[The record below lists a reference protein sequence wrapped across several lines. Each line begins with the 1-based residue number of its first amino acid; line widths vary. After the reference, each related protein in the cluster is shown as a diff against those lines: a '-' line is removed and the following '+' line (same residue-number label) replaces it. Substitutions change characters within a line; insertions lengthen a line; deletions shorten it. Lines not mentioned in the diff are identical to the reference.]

1 MARFLLIVLVF
12 LGCGACS
19 NTSSSRGAN
28 ASPGTPVVV
37 TFRDYRSHLRLAIV
51 NDGFLAARGLEGA
64 TASERRV
71 NYYSTPGVDLMVK
84 ATSDRLV
91 DGLLEFLDDQGF
103 SQHATDGPAP
113 PENVSNA
120 QLTTSLEV
128 IIDGRPRTWL
138 FDVGW
143 SRSASPPRAMRSYA
157 DARNVFL
164 EAHRQIEQYATGGI
178 DDWNFGGAQVTGK
191 GSF

>member
-1 MARFLLIVLVF
+1 MARFLFIVLVF
-12 LGCGACS
+12 LACGACS
-19 NTSSSRGAN
+19 STGGSRGTN
-28 ASPGTPVVV
+28 AAPGTPTVV

-51 NDGFLAARGLEGA
+51 NDGFLASRGLEGA

-71 NYYSTPGVDLMVK
+71 NYYSTLGVDLMVK

-103 SQHATDGPAP
+103 SQYAVDGPAP
-113 PENVSNA
+113 PENVNNDR
-120 QLTTSLEV
+120 LTTSLEV
-128 IIDGRPRTWL
+128 IVDGRPRTWL

-143 SRSASPPRAMRSYA
+143 SRNNSPPQVMRKYQ

-178 DDWNFGGAQVTGK
+178 DDWNFNGVQVTGK
-191 GSF
+191 GGL